1 MRVKM
6 LSSRETDLDPVDHLL
21 DSAFLQQESALAKLR
36 YLTAE
41 RAGLHR
47 FTDLHLGD
55 APAPLG
61 NLQETVFVHKG
72 RIDAIESRR
81 YGPTGAKSEQRLQPL
96 VGCRA
101 EVAPVCFL
109 YSLSRAAQKGPY

>member
-6 LSSRETDLDPVDHLL
+6 LSSRETDLNPVDHLL
-21 DSAFLQQESALAKLR
+21 VSAFLQQESALAKHR
-36 YLTAE
+36 YLT
-41 RAGLHR
+41 AGLHR

-61 NLQETVFVHKG
+61 NLQEAVFVHKG
-72 RIDAIESRR
+72 RIYAIESRR